1 MQVILMDDVER
12 VGHEGEV
19 ITVAD
24 GYARNYLI
32 PRGLAVQATKGALK
46 DLDRRRKA
54 IGVREETKRERAEVV
69 ARDLA
74 ERLVTVKARAGQGD
88 RLHGQVTPQMIAEAV
103 KDQLRMDIDRRD
115 LDIAEPIRELGDYLV
130 SAKLYMD
137 VYAQLPISV
146 VRDTEADEEEAEA
159 APEVPTPEE
168 EAEGEPQEAE
178 KPAPETQAEAGPE
191 DAEEPPREAQ
201 AQAAAEPEAQAA
213 DQVEAADEERPAE
226 G

>member
-12 VGHEGEV
+12 VGHEGDI

-24 GYARNYLI
+24 GYARNFLI
-32 PRGLAVQATKGALK
+32 PRGLAVQATRGAMK

-54 IGVREETKRERAEVV
+54 IGAREDVKRERADVV

-74 ERLVTVKARAGQGD
+74 ERPVVVKARAGQGD

-103 KDQLRMDIDRRD
+103 KDQLRMDLDRRD

-130 SAKLYMD
+130 RAKLYKD

-146 VRDTEADEEEAEA
+146 VRDTAAEEEEAAA
-159 APEVPTPEE
+159 APQ
-168 EAEGEPQEAE
+168 A
-178 KPAPETQAEAGPE
+178 PAPQAEAQAETEPP
-191 DAEEPPREAQ
+191 DAEQAPPEAD
-201 AQAAAEPEAQAA
+201 AEPRAEQ
-213 DQVEAADEERPAE
+213 ADEDETDDEDRPAE